1 LILLDVNNMH
11 SFLWI
16 SPFFFLL
23 IFLPI
28 SFCVMEDKS
37 SNVVVDLDWGFLI
50 GELLGGLSLFL
61 YGMKLMTDS
70 LKASTGDKMKDIL
83 RSLSSSKM
91 VALLTGIFVTGVLQS
106 SAVVSVMV
114 VGFVSSGLM
123 SFKQTLGILLGAGI
137 GTTLTSQMVAFDVTK
152 YSLWLV
158 TIGFAMRTFSSRQ
171 MMEYYGIG
179 TLGLGLVFYGI
190 DVMSAS
196 MVPLRSYQP
205 FLNILVEMS
214 NPLLAIIVSSIF
226 TALIQSS
233 TATVG
238 IVMALSSQK
247 LVTLK
252 AGVSLILGANVGTGI
267 TAILAGLSS
276 TREAKRVALANI
288 LFKVAGVVVVLP
300 FLSQFMAFL
309 QSTSSEMP
317 RQLANAHTFWNIGV
331 AILFLPFSDQI
342 AELVLRLLP
351 DTSDQHA

>member
-1 LILLDVNNMH
+1 LF
-11 SFLWI
+11 SFTCLQL
-16 SPFFFLL
+16 FTFL
-23 IFLPI
+23 IFISLFETSLCLEEEKIPI
-28 SFCVMEDKS
+28 KKLEI
-37 SNVVVDLDWGFLI
+37 DWGFLI

-83 RSLSSSKM
+83 RSLSSSKFI
-91 VALLTGIFVTGVLQS
+91 ALLTGIFVTGVLQS

-158 TIGFAMRTFSSRQ
+158 TIGFAMRTFSSKQ

-196 MVPLRSYQP
+196 MVPLRSYEP
-205 FLNILVEMS
+205 FLNILVKMS
-214 NPLLAIIVSSIF
+214 NPLLGIIVSSIF
-226 TALIQSS
+226 TAMIQSS

-238 IVMALSSQK
+238 IVMALASQK
-247 LVTLK
+247 LITLK
-252 AGVSLILGANVGTGI
+252 AGVSLILGANIGTGI
-267 TAILAGLSS
+267 TAILCR
-276 TREAKRVALANI
+276 T
-288 LFKVAGVVVVLP
+288 
-300 FLSQFMAFL
+300 
-309 QSTSSEMP
+309 
-317 RQLANAHTFWNIGV
+317 
-331 AILFLPFSDQI
+331 
-342 AELVLRLLP
+342 
-351 DTSDQHA
+351 

>member
-1 LILLDVNNMH
+1 
-11 SFLWI
+11 
-16 SPFFFLL
+16 L
-23 IFLPI
+23 IFISLFETSLCLEEEKIPI
-28 SFCVMEDKS
+28 KKLEI
-37 SNVVVDLDWGFLI
+37 DWGFLI

-83 RSLSSSKM
+83 RSLSSSKFI
-91 VALLTGIFVTGVLQS
+91 ALLTGIFVTGVLQS

-158 TIGFAMRTFSSRQ
+158 TIGFAMRTFSSKQ

-196 MVPLRSYQP
+196 MVPLRSYEP
-205 FLNILVEMS
+205 FLNILVKMS
-214 NPLLAIIVSSIF
+214 NPLLGIIVSSIF
-226 TALIQSS
+226 TAMIQSS

-238 IVMALSSQK
+238 IVMALASQK
-247 LVTLK
+247 LITLK
-252 AGVSLILGANVGTGI
+252 AGVSLILGANIGTGI

-288 LFKVAGVVVVLP
+288 LFKVAGVLVVLP
-300 FLSQFMAFL
+300 FLSQFMGFL

-331 AILFLPFSDQI
+331 ALVFLPLSDRI
-342 AELVLRLLP
+342 AELVVRLLP
-351 DTSDQHA
+351 YTHPDQHA